1 MKRSKQIFIL
11 ALLILIGSFINFY
24 VTNFIMSDISNMFYG
39 VHDVN
44 FIASIPGFVLSWDCV
59 LAVIYC
65 IRYFGRGQHKKKMT
79 MTYTVILMAFSVLG
93 FVTSILSG
101 TMIYH
106 SFVKPYPF
114 PGYVILSLIVH
125 AVLFA
130 VAIVIRSKCKKN
142 MEEDTAKRRIDFGYV
157 LYSIACSVVIFF
169 ALNRFGALMWA
180 FVYVQGSTLYLTFPF
195 YISLLLPLAL
205 VVQITLYIWGAYDNH
220 LTADIVYVIVFLI
233 ANTVLAAVVFYL
245 GSKYTV
251 FVSAIS
257 PALALE
263 RLATMP
269 IDVIIHFGLMYILGF
284 YCLYLAIKLK
294 KKRTKKA

>member
-1 MKRSKQIFIL
+1 MKKSKAISIL
-11 ALLILIGSFINFY
+11 AILILVGSFVTFY

-44 FIASIPGFVLSWDCV
+44 FISSIPGFVFSWDFV
-59 LAVIYC
+59 LAVLYT
-65 IRYFGRGQHKKKMT
+65 IRYFGRSQHKKKMT
-79 MTYTVILMAFSVLG
+79 LTYTVILMAFSVVG
-93 FVTSILSG
+93 FVGAILSG

-125 AVLFA
+125 FALFVFA
-130 VAIVIRSKCKKN
+130 FILRGTCKKN
-142 MEEDTAKRRIDFGYV
+142 MEEDTAKRRIDVGYI
-157 LYSIACSVVIFF
+157 LYSAACAVVIFL
-169 ALNRFGALMWA
+169 ALNRFGALIWA
-180 FVYVQGSTLYLTFPF
+180 VVYAQASTLYLTFPF

-205 VVQITLYIWGAYDNH
+205 VVQITLYIFGAYDNH
-220 LTADIVYVIVFLI
+220 LTADIVYVVVFLI
-233 ANTVLAAVVFYL
+233 VNTILAAAVFYL
-245 GSKYTV
+245 GSQYTV
-251 FVSAIS
+251 FISAIS

-269 IDVIIHFGLMYILGF
+269 LDVIVHFGLMYIIGF